1 MIVGGK
7 LFAFGTALYVGLAIV
22 YWFMSGDVVGT
33 TALALTGGLAFLIS
47 FYVLFTAKRVG
58 PLPED
63 NELALISDI
72 DPDYGFFSPYSWWP
86 FAIGLSV
93 AIFVLGFVF
102 ARWMM
107 VFGLFAI
114 MMAIY
119 GLIFEYYRGEFVK

>member
-86 FAIGLSV
+86 FAIGLAV

>member
-7 LFAFGTALYVGLAIV
+7 LFAYGTALYVGLAIV

-86 FAIGLSV
+86 FAIGLAV

>member
-33 TALALTGGLAFLIS
+33 TVLVLTGGLAFLIS

-86 FAIGLSV
+86 FAIGLAV

>member
-7 LFAFGTALYVGLAIV
+7 LFAYGTVVYVGLAII

-47 FYVLFTAKRVG
+47 FYVLYTAKRVG

>member
-1 MIVGGK
+1 MIVGGE
-7 LFAFGTALYVGLAIV
+7 LFAYGTVVYVGLAII

-86 FAIGLSV
+86 FAIGLAV

>member
-7 LFAFGTALYVGLAIV
+7 LFAYGTVLYIGLAIV
-22 YWFMSGDVVGT
+22 YWFMSGDVIGT
-33 TALALTGGLAFLIS
+33 TALALTGGLAFLIA
-47 FYVLFTAKRVG
+47 FYVLFTSRRVG

-63 NELALISDI
+63 NEFALISDI

-107 VFGLFAI
+107 VFGLFAL

>member
-7 LFAFGTALYVGLAIV
+7 LFAYGTALYVGLAII

-114 MMAIY
+114 MVAIY

>member
-7 LFAFGTALYVGLAIV
+7 LFAFGTVLYIGLAIV

-63 NELALISDI
+63 NEFALISDI

-107 VFGLFAI
+107 VFGLFAL

>member
-7 LFAFGTALYVGLAIV
+7 LFAYGTALYVGLAIV

-86 FAIGLSV
+86 FAIGLAV

-114 MMAIY
+114 I
-119 GLIFEYYRGEFVK
+119 EYYRGEFVK

>member
-1 MIVGGK
+1 MIGGGK
-7 LFAFGTALYVGLAIV
+7 LFAYGTALYVGLAIV

-86 FAIGLSV
+86 FAIGLAV

>member
-7 LFAFGTALYVGLAIV
+7 LFAYGTALYVGLAIV

-86 FAIGLSV
+86 FAIGLAV

-107 VFGLFAI
+107 VFGLSAI

>member
-1 MIVGGK
+1 MNVGGK
-7 LFAFGTALYVGLAIV
+7 LFAYGTVVYVGLAII

>member
-7 LFAFGTALYVGLAIV
+7 LFAYGTVVYVGLAII

-86 FAIGLSV
+86 FAIGLAV

>member
-1 MIVGGK
+1 
-7 LFAFGTALYVGLAIV
+7 
-22 YWFMSGDVVGT
+22 MSGDVVGT

-86 FAIGLSV
+86 FAIGLAV

>member
-7 LFAFGTALYVGLAIV
+7 LFAYGTVVYVGLAII

>member
-7 LFAFGTALYVGLAIV
+7 LFGFGTVVYVGLAII

-86 FAIGLSV
+86 FAIGLAV

-102 ARWMM
+102 ARGMM

>member
-7 LFAFGTALYVGLAIV
+7 LFGYGTVLYVGLAII

-33 TALALTGGLAFLIS
+33 TALALTGGLAFLIA

>member
-7 LFAFGTALYVGLAIV
+7 LFAYGTVLYIGLAII

-47 FYVLFTAKRVG
+47 FYVLFTSKRVG

-86 FAIGLSV
+86 FAIGFAV
-93 AIFVLGFVF
+93 AVFVLGFVF

-107 VFGLFAI
+107 VFGLFAL